1 MPDDCT
7 SMFKTPTGLL
17 QPESLI
23 VIRPFFRCSQDVS
36 KPAVLIYDDL
46 RKVRELVPEIQVRFR
61 SCCQAGELKIPSV
74 SGVSKAGQ

>member
-17 QPESLI
+17 QPGSLI
-23 VIRPFFRCSQDVS
+23 VIRPFFRCSKDVS

-46 RKVRELVPEIQVRFR
+46 RKVRELVPEIQVRFS
-61 SCCQAGELKIPSV
+61 SCGQAGELKIPLLIYEL
-74 SGVSKAGQ
+74 